1 MERKKF
7 SGIFIGI
14 IIIALVMVGCFLKS
28 NFDLRSRIKSLESL
42 KDGKIQEAFQ
52 KEREKIK
59 KGLDEKYRADLVSY
73 RAMQK
78 RAEKQNEKIRDL
90 ENELEKPE
98 EEN

>member
-7 SGIFIGI
+7 LGIFIGI